1 MSETNAP
8 VLIVAFKRADNVREL
23 LRLCKHNGVHTVY
36 VVVDGPRSTEDEQA
50 VNSVR
55 SEVLA
60 AVKDEFF
67 TLTYFFRV
75 SNVGCSAS
83 VVSACDWFFS
93 QVEYGAVL
101 EDDCIP
107 SDGFF
112 TFVKMARKQ
121 LISNPKI
128 ALACGT
134 QLIST
139 DEDYSD
145 SWMLSRYAFH
155 WGWCSTSESW
165 FKSML
170 HLMENPPKFKEC
182 LLSLRSPENAYWFA
196 GAKRAYQGY
205 ADVWDALISN
215 YLFRERLFVL
225 LPTINLVSNLGN
237 DQFATHTAENNI
249 DTWREAFQFVLPTN
263 PPIYSS
269 SYDRKVKNEY
279 FKIKPRHVLTTNI
292 TFLCDLIFLTR
303 KKVLG
308 FNERR
313 NNARLFT

>member
-1 MSETNAP
+1 MSETTAP

-23 LRLCKHNGVHTVY
+23 LRLCKLNGVHSVY
-36 VVVDGPRSTEDEQA
+36 VVVDGPRSTEDVPA
-50 VNSVR
+50 IISVR

-60 AVKDEFF
+60 AVQDDFF
-67 TLTYFFRV
+67 TITYYFRE

-83 VVSACDWFFS
+83 VISACDWFFS

-107 SDGFF
+107 SNGFF

-139 DEDYSD
+139 ERDYSD
-145 SWMLSRYAFH
+145 SWLLSRYAFH

-170 HLMENPPKFKEC
+170 HLLENPPKFRAY
-182 LLSLRSPENAYWFA
+182 LLSLRSPENSYWFA
-196 GAKRAYQGY
+196 GARRAFQGY
-205 ADVWDALISN
+205 ADVWDSLISN
-215 YLFRERLFVL
+215 YIFREQLLVL
-225 LPTINLVSNLGN
+225 LPTINLVSNVGN
-237 DQFATHTAENNI
+237 DRFATHTAENNI
-249 DTWREAFQFVLPTN
+249 DTMRESFQFDLPIN

-292 TFLCDLIFLTR
+292 TFLFDLMFLTR
-303 KKVLG
+303 KKVLS

-313 NNARLFT
+313 DKARLLA